1 MAGRVAKKAL
11 WKNWYVGPRFNRFL
25 ALILGCSG
33 GAEGRDG
40 ALDAG
45 QCAVHMVTESPS
57 GRVGDRALNT
67 RAWSWG
73 Q

>member
-25 ALILGCSG
+25 ALILGGSR
-33 GAEGRDG
+33 GAEGR
-40 ALDAG
+40 ARVLDAG
-45 QCAVHMVTESPS
+45 QCAVHMVTKSPR
-57 GRVGDRALNT
+57 GRVRDRALNT

-73 Q
+73 